1 MFSCRCE
8 DRFKPRERDRPKSTM
23 ATKVVL
29 PSASDSV
36 TVRERR
42 RRSRVHLSCYILVR
56 PLEPEPDYF
65 ESVFLT
71 TNSCRDGLS
80 FETDC
85 ACYCQRMRLLI
96 SYPYSLQAGA
106 INRDYIGE
114 VVRRDP
120 LPNGR
125 YRVAVRFLTTAKL
138 TTPRFSNL
146 SSSEVWNS
154 LWQKAK

>member
-1 MFSCRCE
+1 
-8 DRFKPRERDRPKSTM
+8 M

-29 PSASDSV
+29 PSANGSV

-65 ESVFLT
+65 ESVILT
-71 TNSCRDGLS
+71 TNSSRDGLS
-80 FETDC
+80 FETDS
-85 ACYCQRMRLLI
+85 ASYGQRMRLLV

-106 INRDYIGE
+106 INRDYVGE
-114 VVRRDP
+114 VVRRDA
-120 LPNGR
+120 LPGGR

-138 TTPRFSNL
+138 TTPRISNL
-146 SSSEVWNS
+146 SSSDVWNS
-154 LWQKAK
+154 LWQKARAHAKAAKLDCVGAGNASR